1 MPCPLYTIDA
11 FTDAP
16 FAGNPA
22 AVCLLDSPADERWMQ
37 NVAREM
43 NLSETAFLAPL
54 PNGEAGSA
62 AYALRW
68 FTPVIEVPLCGHA
81 TLASAHALWSEGHV
95 APERLLRF
103 QTESGELTARRVPPE
118 EASGEWIEL
127 DFPAIEQY
135 AAAVT
140 MELSVALGAQPVSMA
155 SSRLYLLCEMKS
167 EQAVRDLAPDFAN
180 LALLPGGRGMI
191 VTARAEAPA
200 EECGY
205 DFVSR
210 WFGPAL
216 GIDEDPVTGSAH
228 CQLAPYWGTRL
239 GKREMTGYQAS
250 QRGGIVRVAV
260 DGDRVKLRGQAVTI
274 LRGELLA

>member
-1 MPCPLYTIDA
+1 MPCPIYTIDA

-22 AVCLLDSPADERWMQ
+22 AVCLLDSPADESWMQ

-54 PNGEAGSA
+54 PSEEAGSA

-68 FTPVIEVPLCGHA
+68 FTPTVEVPLCGHA

-95 APERLLRF
+95 VLERLLRF
-103 QTESGELTARRVPPE
+103 QTEFGELTARRVAPE

-127 DFPAIEQY
+127 DFPAVEQY
-135 AAAVT
+135 AAAVP
-140 MELSVALGAQPVSMA
+140 MEISVALGAQPVSMG

-167 EQAVRDLAPDFAN
+167 EQVVRALAPDFAN
-180 LALLPGGRGMI
+180 LALLPGGRGI
-191 VTARAEAPA
+191 IATAQAEATA
-200 EECGY
+200 QECGY

-228 CQLAPYWGTRL
+228 CLLAPYWGTRL
-239 GKREMTGYQAS
+239 GKREMVGYQAS
-250 QRGGIVRVAV
+250 PRSGIVRVAV
-260 DGDRVKLRGQAVTI
+260 AGDRVKLRGQALTI
-274 LRGELLA
+274 LRGELLT